1 MKHGTK
7 SNSFSVVLTEKLVV
21 NSFLFGMGWNVH
33 VKVKGIQRN
42 CHCYSQKCKNCA
54 INLIS

>member
-21 NSFLFGMGWNVH
+21 NCFLFGMGWNGMYMS
-33 VKVKGIQRN
+33 K
-42 CHCYSQKCKNCA
+42 
-54 INLIS
+54 